1 MRARAS
7 SPRVAMIPGFVFAAA
22 MAYAGSA
29 PLTAQEDNALGRDV
43 YDRWCASCHGYEG
56 LGDGYAAEYMLPRPR
71 DFTQAL
77 YQIRTTPSGQ
87 LPTDDDIMRV
97 INEGMP
103 GTTMPGWEEEL
114 SLEERLALVDYLK
127 SLSRFFATGE
137 APEPMTFSSPTR
149 ATEEA
154 LADGREVY
162 ELIECN
168 RCHGAEGRGD
178 GTSSPT
184 LVDDTGMPIYSVD
197 LTENWY
203 FNGGGTVEDI
213 YRRLRTGLDGTPMPS
228 FTDLIDA
235 GVITDEQL
243 WNLSHYVRSFAPEDP
258 PGITEVI
265 RAGLVEDAPLP
276 QGVDDPMWESAEAF
290 YIPMGGQ
297 IIQSP
302 RWFVPQVAGLW
313 VRAMHD
319 GDELAVHVSWSDHS
333 ESPDTA
339 WADFQARVLS
349 AVGPD
354 EGDMEPGP
362 RPDGLNV
369 QFPMEIPEGMDKPYF
384 LLGDPL
390 EPVYLWHWESTAG
403 AAQEADARGLGTM
416 APQGDASQSLASEA
430 AFSAGRWA
438 VMFRRALETED
449 PGDLQFRVGEPVPV
463 GFAAW
468 DGDNGESGSRSSISS
483 WHYIFLQEPTPA
495 TVVVAPLIATL
506 LTAGLGVLVVARA
519 QRRVREGAEG
529 ADEGNA

>member
-7 SPRVAMIPGFVFAAA
+7 SRRAAMVPGFVFAAV
-22 MAYAGSA
+22 MACAVSA
-29 PLTAQEDNALGRDV
+29 PLAAQEENALGRDV

-56 LGDGYAAEYMLPRPR
+56 LGDGYAATYMLPRPR

-77 YQIRTTPSGQ
+77 YQIRTTASGQ

-127 SLSRFFATGE
+127 SFSRFFAAGE
-137 APEPMTFSSPTR
+137 APAPLTFSSPTR

-168 RCHGAEGRGD
+168 RCHGIDGRGD

-184 LVDDTGMPIYSVD
+184 LVDDAGMPTYSAD

-213 YRRLRTGLDGTPMPS
+213 YQRLRTGLDGTPMPS

-243 WNLSHYVRSFAPEDP
+243 WNLAHYVRSFAPEDP

-276 QGVDDPMWESAEAF
+276 DGVDDPLWESAEAF
-290 YIPMGGQ
+290 YIPLGGP
-297 IIQSP
+297 II
-302 RWFVPQVAGLW
+302 
-313 VRAMHD
+313 
-319 GDELAVHVSWSDHS
+319 
-333 ESPDTA
+333 ESP
-339 WADFQARVLS
+339 
-349 AVGPD
+349 
-354 EGDMEPGP
+354 
-362 RPDGLNV
+362 
-369 QFPMEIPEGMDKPYF
+369 
-384 LLGDPL
+384 
-390 EPVYLWHWESTAG
+390 
-403 AAQEADARGLGTM
+403 
-416 APQGDASQSLASEA
+416 
-430 AFSAGRWA
+430 
-438 VMFRRALETED
+438 
-449 PGDLQFRVGEPVPV
+449 
-463 GFAAW
+463 
-468 DGDNGESGSRSSISS
+468 
-483 WHYIFLQEPTPA
+483 
-495 TVVVAPLIATL
+495 
-506 LTAGLGVLVVARA
+506 
-519 QRRVREGAEG
+519 
-529 ADEGNA
+529 

>member
-1 MRARAS
+1 MRARA
-7 SPRVAMIPGFVFAAA
+7 MIFGFLAAVVPA
-22 MAYAGSA
+22 LAHNGPA
-29 PLTAQEDNALGRDV
+29 PLTAQEGNELGREV

-77 YQIRTTPSGQ
+77 YQIRTTASGQ

-114 SLEERLALVDYLK
+114 SNDERLALVDYLK
-127 SLSRFFATGE
+127 SFYRFFATSE
-137 APEPMTFSSPTR
+137 APEPLTFSSPTR

-162 ELIECN
+162 NLIECN

-184 LVDDTGMPIYSVD
+184 LVDDYGMPIYSAD
-197 LTENWY
+197 LTENWFY
-203 FNGGGTVEDI
+203 NGGGTVEDI
-213 YRRLRTGLDGTPMPS
+213 YQRLSTGLDGTPMPT
-228 FTDLIDA
+228 FTDLVDA

-243 WNLSHYVRSFAPEDP
+243 WNLAHYVRSLAPEDP
-258 PGITEVI
+258 PAITEVI

-276 QGVDDPMWESAEAF
+276 GGLDDPLWETTEAF
-290 YIPMGGQ
+290 YIPMAGQ
-297 IIQSP
+297 IIQPP
-302 RWFVPQVAGLW
+302 RWFVPQVDGLW
-313 VRAMHD
+313 VRALHD
-319 GDELAVHVSWSDHS
+319 GSELALHVSWSDRS
-333 ESPDTA
+333 QSPDSA
-339 WADFQARVLS
+339 WADFQAQILS

-362 RPDGLNV
+362 RPDRLRV
-369 QFPMEIPEGMDKPYF
+369 QFPIEIPEGMDKPYF
-384 LLGDPL
+384 LLGDPRN
-390 EPVYLWHWESTAG
+390 PVYLWSWESTAEG
-403 AAQEADARGLGTM
+403 AVEGDARGLGTL
-416 APQGDASQSLASEA
+416 APQGDAGQSLMSEA

-438 VMFRRALETED
+438 VMFRRALVTED
-449 PGDLQFRVGEPVPV
+449 SGDLQFRIGEPVPV

-468 DGDNGESGSRSSISS
+468 DGDNGESGTRGSISS
-483 WHYIFLQEPTPA
+483 WNYVFLEEPTPA

-519 QRRVREGAEG
+519 QRREREGAE
-529 ADEGNA
+529 DPEDDNA